1 MLLVLTCAMVLTFVN
16 KWYDMDLACIMVISR
31 FVELTHFMVLAH
43 VMVSVRVMVLACVMV
58 LSRR

>member
-16 KWYDMDLACIMVISR
+16 TWYDMDLACIMVISR

-43 VMVSVRVMVLACVMV
+43 VMVSVRVMVLWI
-58 LSRR
+58 